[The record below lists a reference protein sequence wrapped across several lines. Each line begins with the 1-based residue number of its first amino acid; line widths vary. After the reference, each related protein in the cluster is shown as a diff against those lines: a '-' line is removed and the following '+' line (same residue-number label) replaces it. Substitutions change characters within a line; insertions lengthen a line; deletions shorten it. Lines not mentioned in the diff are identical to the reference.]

1 MPVSKTCNVL
11 FLCTGNSARSILAEA
26 LIDRLGKG
34 RFRGYSAGSHPK
46 GSVHPLALELLES
59 FGYETD
65 RFRSKGWEEFACAGA
80 PVPDFVFTVC
90 DNAAAEVCPV
100 WPGSPVTAH
109 WGVPDPAAAEGDED
123 ARRRAF
129 LSAYRMLEK
138 RIRLFTSR
146 RIEELDRLARKRK
159 TVPPKPPIIGGAP
172 ETLGTSLPRTILVVE
187 DEKEIRDLLAHYLRK
202 EGFSPVVAPDGET
215 AILKARKE
223 KPDLVLLDILLPNVD
238 GLEVLRAIRSDDS
251 IGRTP
256 VVMLTAKG
264 DETDRVVGL
273 ELGADDY
280 IPKPFSPREVVA
292 RIKAILRRS
301 RPGAAEQEPAVLA
314 YRELRMDVGRHE
326 VRCQGKQ
333 VVLTSKEFRILHA
346 LLSSSGRVLSREAI
360 LSKVWGEDTHVID
373 RTVDVHIAKL
383 RQKIPFLVKAIET
396 VKDVGYK
403 LREG

>member
-1 MPVSKTCNVL
+1 MNFSADPGGYTIPVK
-11 FLCTGNSARSILAEA
+11 IP
-26 LIDRLGKG
+26 IMD
-34 RFRGYSAGSHPK
+34 
-46 GSVHPLALELLES
+46 
-59 FGYETD
+59 
-65 RFRSKGWEEFACAGA
+65 FRSE
-80 PVPDFVFTVC
+80 T
-90 DNAAAEVCPV
+90 
-100 WPGSPVTAH
+100 
-109 WGVPDPAAAEGDED
+109 
-123 ARRRAF
+123 
-129 LSAYRMLEK
+129 
-138 RIRLFTSR
+138 
-146 RIEELDRLARKRK
+146 
-159 TVPPKPPIIGGAP
+159 P
-172 ETLGTSLPRTILVVE
+172 EIPLQRTILVVE
-187 DEKEIRDLLAHYLRK
+187 DEKEIQDLLAHYLRK
-202 EGFSPVVAPDGET
+202 EGFSPILASDGEA

-223 KPDLVLLDILLPNVD
+223 KPDLVLLDILLPKAD
-238 GLEVLRAIRSDDS
+238 GLEVLRAIRSDDT

-301 RPGAAEQEPAVLA
+301 RPGAQEPEPATLT
-314 YRELRMDVGRHE
+314 YRELLMDVGRHE
-326 VRCQGKQ
+326 VRYQGKP
-333 VVLTSKEFRILHA
+333 VGLTAKEFRILQT
-346 LLSSSGRVLSREAI
+346 LLSSSGRVLSRDAI

>member
-1 MPVSKTCNVL
+1 MNFSTDVGGCTIPVK
-11 FLCTGNSARSILAEA
+11 AHIM
-26 LIDRLGKG
+26 
-34 RFRGYSAGSHPK
+34 
-46 GSVHPLALELLES
+46 
-59 FGYETD
+59 GYE
-65 RFRSKGWEEFACAGA
+65 SE
-80 PVPDFVFTVC
+80 
-90 DNAAAEVCPV
+90 
-100 WPGSPVTAH
+100 SP
-109 WGVPDPAAAEGDED
+109 E
-123 ARRRAF
+123 
-129 LSAYRMLEK
+129 
-138 RIRLFTSR
+138 
-146 RIEELDRLARKRK
+146 
-159 TVPPKPPIIGGAP
+159 
-172 ETLGTSLPRTILVVE
+172 TSLPRTILVVE
-187 DEKEIRDLLAHYLRK
+187 DEKEIQDLLAHYLRK
-202 EGFSPVVAPDGET
+202 EGFSPILAPDGET

-223 KPDLVLLDILLPNVD
+223 KPDLILLDILLPKAD
-238 GLEVLRAIRSDDS
+238 GLEVLRAIRSDES

-301 RPGAAEQEPAVLA
+301 RPGAQEPEQDTLA

-326 VRCQGKQ
+326 VRCQGKP
-333 VVLTSKEFRILHA
+333 VALTSKEFRILQA
-346 LLSSSGRVLSREAI
+346 LLSSSGRILSRDAI

-403 LREG
+403 LRES